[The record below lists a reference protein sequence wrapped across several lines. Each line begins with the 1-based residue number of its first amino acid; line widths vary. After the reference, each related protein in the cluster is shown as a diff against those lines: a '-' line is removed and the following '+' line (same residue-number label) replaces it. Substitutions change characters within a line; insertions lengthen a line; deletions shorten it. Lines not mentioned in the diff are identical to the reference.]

1 MAEPH
6 NEASVDGTVALYRG
20 LKVAVYEVDK
30 TDLNLTRNDL
40 IELVNVSC
48 SDDSLF
54 TSNREKLINYP
65 TQWSLH
71 VLQGERKKTSPCDFC
86 WYFINSA
93 FHPFVISPS

>member
-1 MAEPH
+1 MLSMNEPH
-6 NEASVDGTVALYRG
+6 NATSVDGTVALYRG

-54 TSNREKLINYP
+54 TSNREKTNYP

-71 VLQGERKKTSPCDFC
+71 VLQL
-86 WYFINSA
+86 
-93 FHPFVISPS
+93 